1 MQTTKEP
8 DQPTTHSS
16 ADRKTSMSGVV
27 SAECA
32 GLMLVIFALALL
44 SENGTYRSATPFF
57 FIDNG
62 THGL

>member
-1 MQTTKEP
+1 MQKTKEA

-16 ADRKTSMSGVV
+16 AERKTSMSGVV

-32 GLMLVIFALALL
+32 GLMLVMFLLA
-44 SENGTYRSATPFF
+44 FF
-57 FIDNG
+57 TDNG

>member
-1 MQTTKEP
+1 MQTMKEA

-32 GLMLVIFALALL
+32 GLMLVMFAVAFFTD
-44 SENGTYRSATPFF
+44 NGTY
-57 FIDNG
+57 
-62 THGL
+62 GL

>member
-32 GLMLVIFALALL
+32 ALMLAGEKLIDGLVH
-44 SENGTYRSATPFF
+44 TYVFF
-57 FIDNG
+57 TDNG

>member
-32 GLMLVIFALALL
+32 ALMLVMFALAIL
-44 SENGTYRSATPFF
+44 SENGTY
-57 FIDNG
+57 
-62 THGL
+62 GL

>member
-8 DQPTTHSS
+8 AQPTTHSS

-32 GLMLVIFALALL
+32 GLMLVMFAVA
-44 SENGTYRSATPFF
+44 FF
-57 FIDNG
+57 TDNG

>member
-8 DQPTTHSS
+8 AQPTTHSS

-32 GLMLVIFALALL
+32 GLMLVIFALA
-44 SENGTYRSATPFF
+44 FF
-57 FIDNG
+57 TDNG